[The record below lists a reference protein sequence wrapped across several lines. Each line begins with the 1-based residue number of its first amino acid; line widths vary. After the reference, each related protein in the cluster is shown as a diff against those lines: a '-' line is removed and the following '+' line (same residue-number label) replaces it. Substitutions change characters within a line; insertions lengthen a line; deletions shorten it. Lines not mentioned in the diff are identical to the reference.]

1 MSATPGPEGAFPP
14 DSQLYR
20 PRQHY
25 FRGCLGR
32 FATGVAVVTFDA
44 VAGDA
49 VPGGASPRHGITVNS
64 FTSVSM
70 EPPLVLV
77 SIARASRAHDELAGR
92 PFTVNILGAE
102 QQQLASHFGGRPS
115 REPQFVEGA
124 VAPRLAGVLSWFE
137 CTPWAAYDGGD
148 HTLYLGEV
156 INFDYRS
163 GDALGF
169 VNGQFTAIPEYLLGH
184 EELL

>member
-1 MSATPGPEGAFPP
+1 MIARPGPNDGFRP
-14 DSQLYR
+14 DSRLYR

-25 FRGCLGR
+25 FRGSLSR
-32 FATGVAVVTFDA
+32 FATGVAIVTFD
-44 VAGDA
+44 G
-49 VPGGASPRHGITVNS
+49 PEQRRGITVNS

-77 SIARASRAHDELAGR
+77 SIARTTKAHNELADR
-92 PFTVNILGAE
+92 AFTVNVLGAE
-102 QQQLASHFGGRPS
+102 QQQLASHFAGRPDT
-115 REPQFVEGA
+115 EPRWVEGE

-156 INFDYRS
+156 VNFDYRT

-169 VNGQFTAIPEYLLGH
+169 VNGRFTAIPEYLLGH